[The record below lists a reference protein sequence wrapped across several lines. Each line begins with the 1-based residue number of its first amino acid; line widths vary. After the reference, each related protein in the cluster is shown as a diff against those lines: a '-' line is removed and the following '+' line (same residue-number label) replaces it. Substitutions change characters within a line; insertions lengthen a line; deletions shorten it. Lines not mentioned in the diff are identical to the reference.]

1 MASLNNVFLI
11 GNLTRDPE
19 LKYIPGGTA
28 VSNLRLAVNN
38 RYKDRAGEYKDVAC
52 FITVVVWGKQA
63 ENCNQYLSK
72 GSPVFVEGVL
82 QSRSWEGQDG
92 QKRNVIEVRAR
103 RVQFLGKATSSN
115 AGAGNDETVFEESTQ
130 AGSSQNIPADHD
142 SDVPF

>member
-1 MASLNNVFLI
+1 MASLNSVFLI

-28 VSNLRLAVNN
+28 VSNLGLAVNN
-38 RYKDRAGEYKDVAC
+38 RYRDQAGEYKDVVC

-72 GSPVFVEGVL
+72 GSPVFVEGIL
-82 QSRSWEGQDG
+82 QTRSWEGQDG
-92 QKRNVIEVRAR
+92 QKRNVTEVRAR
-103 RVQFLGKATSSN
+103 RVQFLGRPPSSKAGSGEN
-115 AGAGNDETVFEESTQ
+115 ETVFEENVQ
-130 AGSSQNIPADHD
+130 AGGSQNAPADHD